1 MAGRTDERISAA
13 RRAISGGMLDP
24 ARAIADEVLAS
35 EPNHLDA
42 LEIRALVEME
52 KGEHAAAERT
62 LRTAI
67 AVAPKRRWPYG
78 DLARL
83 LLKNNRIVD
92 AEAVAREALS
102 ADRSNPDAH
111 AMLGSLLA
119 GREQWAEAATYFRQA
134 MELAGPHPQLHAGLG
149 HALLRLGRLE
159 EARVLLEAATGAD
172 PKALEPAVHLAEV
185 EERLG
190 QFEKAAAH
198 LDHAERLARAAGT
211 DVDLQRSVLL
221 TRMGRT
227 EDALALLDHRGDL
240 SGAAL
245 LQRGR
250 LRERT
255 GRYAEAW
262 SDWTSGKAQLAR
274 DRNHRYHADNVAAQA
289 AALVSFVNQSR
300 SIARASLRTGTP
312 QPIFI
317 VGFPRSGT
325 TLTEQILA
333 SHSEI
338 AAGGELPFGS
348 ELRELAGK
356 LAGGDADFPQ
366 GLKGDWPTALRDHY
380 LGRAEGL
387 GLLDGGKSWFTDKMP
402 TNDMW
407 LPLLRAAFP
416 QSPVILVRRDPLDV
430 LTSVMAHDMTHG
442 FHCAYAIEDAARH
455 LALVDRLIEHYS
467 GAEVGPTYEL
477 RYESL
482 VAHQA
487 GETER
492 LMAGIGLP
500 MEPAQLTFH
509 ERGAVAATPSYA
521 QVAEPIN
528 DRSIGRSR
536 NFATELE
543 AVRPIVAEAM
553 ARGGYAD

>member
-1 MAGRTDERISAA
+1 
-13 RRAISGGMLDP
+13 MLDA

-92 AEAVAREALS
+92 AEAVVRAALS

-190 QFEKAAAH
+190 RFEKAAAH

-262 SDWTSGKAQLAR
+262 SDWAVGKAQLAR

-289 AALVSFVNQSR
+289 AALVSFVNQRR
-300 SIARASLRTGTP
+300 SFPRASLRTGTP

-348 ELRELAGK
+348 ELRGRGGAH
-356 LAGGDADFPQ
+356 AGGGGGVPQ

-492 LMAGIGLP
+492 LMASIGLP
-500 MEPAQLTFH
+500 IEPAQLTFH

-521 QVAEPIN
+521 QVAEPMN